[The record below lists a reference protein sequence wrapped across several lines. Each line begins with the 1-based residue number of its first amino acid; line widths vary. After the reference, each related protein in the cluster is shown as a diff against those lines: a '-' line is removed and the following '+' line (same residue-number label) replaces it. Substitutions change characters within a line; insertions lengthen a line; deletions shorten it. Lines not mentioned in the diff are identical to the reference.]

1 MQTVSGIG
9 YCEYE
14 VKRSKFIGTAC
25 GVKNKKEAL
34 DFIKQVKARHAD
46 ATHNVYAYI
55 INDENLK
62 KSSDD
67 GEPKGTAGIP
77 ILNILCGLNLTD
89 IVIVV
94 TRYFGG
100 ILLGAGGLV
109 RAYSTTAKN
118 TLANAKLVDVKNYI
132 EVVVE
137 LKYNLYN
144 TVNALLAQFETVVLK
159 TTFFDKIHI
168 EFKIE
173 KELFEKFK
181 AQVLNDCNGNIT
193 IIKRDDSF
201 DF

>member
-14 VKRSKFIGTAC
+14 VKRSKFIGTVC
-25 GVKNKKEAL
+25 GVKSKKEAL
-34 DFIKQVKARHAD
+34 DFINQIKTKYAE

-67 GEPKGTAGIP
+67 GEPKGTAGVP
-77 ILNILCGLNLTD
+77 VLNVLCGLNLTD
-89 IVIVV
+89 IAIVV

-132 EVVVE
+132 EVVIE

-144 TVNALLAQFETVVLK
+144 TVNALLTQFETVVLK

-181 AQVLNDCNGNIT
+181 VQILNDCNGDIT

>member
-14 VKRSKFIGTAC
+14 VKRSKFIGTVC
-25 GVKNKKEAL
+25 GVKSKKEAL
-34 DFIKQVKARHAD
+34 DFINQIRTKYAE

-55 INDENLK
+55 INNENLK

-67 GEPKGTAGIP
+67 GEPKGTAGVP
-77 ILNILCGLNLTD
+77 VLNVLCGFNLTD
-89 IVIVV
+89 IAIVV

-118 TLANAKLVDVKNYI
+118 TLANSKLVDVKNYI
-132 EVVVE
+132 EVIIE

-144 TVNALLAQFETVVLK
+144 TVNALLAQFETVVLR
-159 TTFFDKIHI
+159 TTFFDKFI
-168 EFKIE
+168 
-173 KELFEKFK
+173 
-181 AQVLNDCNGNIT
+181 LNLKLKKNFLKSLGLKC
-193 IIKRDDSF
+193 
-201 DF
+201 

>member
-14 VKRSKFIGTAC
+14 VKRSKFIGTVC

-34 DFIKQVKARHAD
+34 DFIKQIKTKYAD

-55 INDENLK
+55 INNENLK

-67 GEPKGTAGIP
+67 GEPKGTAGMP
-77 ILNILCGLNLTD
+77 ILSVLCGFNLTD
-89 IVIVV
+89 IAIVV

-118 TLANAKLVDVKNYI
+118 ALANAELVDVKVYA
-132 EVVVE
+132 EVVIE
-137 LKYNLYN
+137 LKYSLYSM
-144 TVNALLAQFETVVLK
+144 VNALLNQFK
-159 TTFFDKIHI
+159 TMILNTAFFFIFHI

-173 KELFEKFK
+173 QGLFEKFK
-181 AQVLNDCNGNIT
+181 TQILDVCNGDIT
-193 IIKRDDSF
+193 IIKRDDSL

>member
-1 MQTVSGIG
+1 M
-9 YCEYE
+9 
-14 VKRSKFIGTAC
+14 
-25 GVKNKKEAL
+25 
-34 DFIKQVKARHAD
+34 
-46 ATHNVYAYI
+46 
-55 INDENLK
+55 K

-67 GEPKGTAGIP
+67 GEPKGTAGVP
-77 ILNILCGLNLTD
+77 VLNVLCGLNLTD
-89 IVIVV
+89 IAIVV

-132 EVVVE
+132 EVVIE

-144 TVNALLAQFETVVLK
+144 TVNALLTQFETVVLK

-181 AQVLNDCNGNIT
+181 VQILNDCNGDIT

>member
-14 VKRSKFIGTAC
+14 VKRSKFIGTVC

-34 DFIKQVKARHAD
+34 DFIKQIKTKYAD

-55 INDENLK
+55 INNENLK

-67 GEPKGTAGIP
+67 GEPKGTAGMP
-77 ILNILCGLNLTD
+77 ILSVLCGFNLTD
-89 IVIVV
+89 IAIVV

-118 TLANAKLVDVKNYI
+118 ALANAELVDVKVYA
-132 EVVVE
+132 EVVIE
-137 LKYNLYN
+137 LKYSLYSM
-144 TVNALLAQFETVVLK
+144 VNALLNQFK
-159 TTFFDKIHI
+159 TMILNTAFFDKIHI

-173 KELFEKFK
+173 QELFERFK
-181 AQVLNDCNGNIT
+181 TQILDVCNGDIT
-193 IIKRDDSF
+193 IIKRDDSL